1 MTSEEWGHLLEPREL
16 PDEQRMLR
24 AVLASVSAGSTGVG
38 SGAMTDVLAA
48 VDRVL
53 PSVRADLERLV
64 AIPSISSD
72 PDHGG
77 DVEASAAY
85 VAERLRELGGQVE
98 IVAEGGKPAVIGR
111 FRGPEGAPTVTLYA
125 HHDVQPV
132 GDPAQWTSRP
142 FTATQRGDRLFGRG
156 AADDKGGF
164 GVHLAALR
172 AFDGKPPV
180 HVTVFVEGEE
190 EIGSPTLPA
199 IFERHGDKLAC
210 DVFVIADS
218 GNWAQGEPA
227 FTTTLRGMAEL
238 YVEVATLDHGLHSGQ
253 FGGLVPDALLVLTR
267 MLASLH
273 DEDGSVAV
281 AGLVAGAAPDL
292 DYPEDRL
299 RAESGVLP
307 GVRFIGTGSVVSRM
321 WTQPAITVIGIDT
334 VPVAQASNTLIPRAR
349 AKLSIRIAP
358 GDKAERAQ
366 GLVSEHLHRHVP
378 FGAQVTITPGAGGPA
393 SRMPL
398 EGRYA
403 DIARAAFTEAWGI
416 APVEMG
422 MGGSIPLAG
431 MFQQLHPD
439 ALVVA
444 SAVVDPDSRMHST
457 DESLHLGD
465 FEKACKAEALFLQ
478 RLAGA

>member
-1 MTSEEWGHLLEPREL
+1 MSE
-16 PDEQRMLR
+16 
-24 AVLASVSAGSTGVG
+24 VFT
-38 SGAMTDVLAA
+38 A

-53 PSVRADLERLV
+53 PSVRADLERLI

-72 PDHGG
+72 PGHAA
-77 DVEASAAY
+77 DVEATAAF
-85 VAERLRELGGQVE
+85 VADRLRELGGTVE
-98 IVAEGGKPAVIGR
+98 IIVEGGKPAVLAK
-111 FRGPEGAPTVTLYA
+111 FAGPEGAPTVTLYA

-132 GDPAQWTSRP
+132 GDPAQWTSDP
-142 FTATQRGDRLFGRG
+142 FTPTERRKRLYGRG

-180 HVTVFVEGEE
+180 NVTVFVEGEE
-190 EIGSPTLPA
+190 EIGSPSLAT

-227 FTTTLRGMAEL
+227 FTTTLRGMASL
-238 YVEVATLDHGLHSGQ
+238 YLEVETLDHGLHSGQ
-253 FGGLVPDALLVLTR
+253 FGGLVPDALMVLTR
-267 MLASLH
+267 MLTSLH
-273 DEDGSVAV
+273 TEDGTVAV
-281 AGLVAGAAPDL
+281 DDLRIADPPDV

-299 RAESGVLP
+299 RAESGILR
-307 GVRFIGTGSVVSRM
+307 GVEFIGSGSTAARM

-334 VPVAQASNTLIPRAR
+334 VPVDRASNTLQPRAR
-349 AKLSIRIAP
+349 AKISIRIAP
-358 GDKAERAQ
+358 GDLPKRAQ
-366 GLVSEHLHRHVP
+366 RVVTQYLRDQVP
-378 FGAQVTITPGAGGPA
+378 FGARVKITPGEIGGA
-393 SRMPL
+393 VTMAL
-398 EGRYA
+398 EGPYA
-403 DIARAAFTEAWGI
+403 DLARKAFTEAWGK

-431 MFQQLHPD
+431 MFQELHPN
-439 ALVVA
+439 ALILA

-478 RLAGA
+478 RLSEQR

>member
-1 MTSEEWGHLLEPREL
+1 MNEL
-16 PDEQRMLR
+16 
-24 AVLASVSAGSTGVG
+24 
-38 SGAMTDVLAA
+38 LAA

-72 PDHGG
+72 PAHAD
-77 DVEASAAY
+77 DVEASAAF
-85 VAERLRELGGQVE
+85 VADRLRELGGQVE
-98 IVAEGGKPAVIGR
+98 IVSEGGRPAVIGR
-111 FRGPEGAPTVTLYA
+111 FDGPEGTPTVTLYA

-132 GDPAQWTSRP
+132 GDPAQWTSGP
-142 FTATQRGDRLFGRG
+142 FTPTERGDRLFGRG

-180 HVTVFVEGEE
+180 NVVVFVEGEE
-190 EIGSPTLPA
+190 EIGSPSLPA

-238 YVEVATLDHGLHSGQ
+238 YVEVSTLDHGLHSGQ

-273 DEDGSVAV
+273 DTDGSVAV
-281 AGLVAGAAPDL
+281 QGLVRAEGPAL

-299 RAESGVLP
+299 RAEAGMLDGVE
-307 GVRFIGTGSVVSRM
+307 FIGTGSAVSRM

-334 VPVAQASNTLIPRAR
+334 VPVAKASNTLLPSAR

-358 GDKAERAQ
+358 GDKPERAQ
-366 GLVSEHLHRHVP
+366 ALVAEHLRANIP
-378 FGAQVTITPGAGGPA
+378 FGAHVEIAPGEGGA
-393 SRMPL
+393 AAEMVL

-403 DIARAAFTEAWGI
+403 EIAQEAFTEAWGI

-431 MFQQLHPD
+431 MFQKLHPG
-439 ALVVA
+439 ALVLA

-478 RLAGA
+478 RLADG

>member
-1 MTSEEWGHLLEPREL
+1 
-16 PDEQRMLR
+16 
-24 AVLASVSAGSTGVG
+24 
-38 SGAMTDVLAA
+38 MTDVFAA

-53 PSVRADLERLV
+53 PSVRDDLEQLI
-64 AIPSISSD
+64 AIPSISSAPAHAD
-72 PDHGG
+72 
-77 DVEASAAY
+77 DVAASAAY
-85 VAERLRELGGQVE
+85 VAQCLRELGGEVE
-98 IVAEGGKPAVIGR
+98 IIAEGGHPAVIGR
-111 FRGPEGAPTVTLYA
+111 FPGPQGTPTVTLYA
-125 HHDVQPV
+125 HHDVQPT
-132 GDPAQWTSRP
+132 GDQGQWTSAP
-142 FTATQRGDRLFGRG
+142 FTATQRGERLFGRG

-172 AFDGKPPV
+172 AYDGKPPV
-180 HVTVFVEGEE
+180 NVTVFVEGEE

-281 AGLVAGAAPDL
+281 GGLIGDAGPDL

-299 RAESGVLP
+299 RAESGMLP
-307 GVRFIGTGSVVSRM
+307 GVEFIGTGSAVSRM

-334 VPVAQASNTLIPRAR
+334 VPVEQASNTLLPSAR
-349 AKLSIRIAP
+349 AKISIRIAP
-358 GDKAERAQ
+358 GDKPERAQ
-366 GLVSEHLHRHVP
+366 ALVGEHLRRHAP
-378 FGAQVTITPGAGGPA
+378 FGAQVTITPGESGPA
-393 SRMPL
+393 STMVL
-398 EGRYA
+398 EGAYA
-403 DIARAAFTEAWGI
+403 DVAREAYAEAWGV

-431 MFQQLHPD
+431 MFQQLHPE
-439 ALVVA
+439 ALVLA
-444 SAVVDPDSRMHST
+444 SAVVDPESRMHST

-465 FEKACKAEALFLQ
+465 FEKACKAEALFLH
-478 RLAGA
+478 RLAQG